1 MKRTTVLHPLSLLL
15 ILMFIWDT
23 TASAQERVNPHFFA
37 EMTGGVGTAY
47 WGHSVDV
54 TGIHHIDKTFT
65 YGQWSPS
72 VGLEIND
79 RWSLGVR
86 MTFQTGDCEWGKY
99 TVTTLFGQ
107 YRFLNLN
114 KWHVYVEGK
123 GSYYH
128 DIDEYKQNAG
138 EIGVSLGTEFEITD
152 HLSAILNYIYTG
164 VEVGDNILNHPH
176 GCIGNGRYTLDF
188 SPRRLQIGLRYTF

>member
-1 MKRTTVLHPLSLLL
+1 MIALLKK
-15 ILMFIWDT
+15 FIYAT
-23 TASAQERVNPHFFA
+23 LVFMAFFAQTPVSAQNGSDNRLFV

-47 WGHSVDV
+47 WGYSADA
-54 TGIHHIDKTFT
+54 TGIHRIDKTFT

-79 RWSLGVR
+79 RWTLGVR
-86 MTFQTGDCEWGKY
+86 MTFQTGDCKWGKY

-107 YRFLNLN
+107 YRFLNLD

-128 DIDEYKQNAG
+128 GIEEYKQNAG
-138 EIGVSLGTEFEITD
+138 EIGVSLGAEFEITN
-152 HLSAILNYIYTG
+152 HFSAILNYMYTG
-164 VEVGDNILNHPH
+164 VEIGDNIMDHPH

-188 SPRRLQIGLRYTF
+188 SPRRLQIGLRYKF